1 MKAVVIGAGIAGI
14 ASSIRLKL
22 KGIDVAVF
30 EANAYPGG
38 KLAEFKEHGF
48 RFDAGPSLFTL
59 PHLVDELFELAGRRP
74 EAYFNYEKLDTA
86 CHYFWDDGV
95 TFFAPSNPRDFAEK
109 ASRVFQCSAEQVQRY
124 FEQAEFTY
132 TKTAPVFLEQS
143 LHKWR
148 NFFSPQVINAV
159 GHMGKFHMLQSMNRR
174 NEGAFEDPKLVQ
186 LFNRFATYNGSDPY
200 RAPGI
205 LTMIPHLEH
214 TIGAA
219 FPQGG
224 MHAITS
230 SLVRLAV
237 DLGVEF
243 KYNEPVASIQV
254 ENKQAVGVTTSN
266 ATYSADLVVSNMDVV
281 STYRNLLP
289 YQKAPERTLSQER
302 SSSAFI
308 FYWGVNRTFEQLDLH
323 NIFFSSDYAAEF
335 DALFNGENIYSDPT
349 VYVHI
354 SSKYRTED
362 APEGKENWF
371 VMVNAPR
378 DQGQDWENQRTFIRD
393 AIVRKLNRVLDVDLA
408 KCIESESILT
418 PKTIETKTG
427 SLQGS
432 LYGTSSNSKWAA
444 FMRHPNFS
452 KSIAG
457 LYFVGGSVHPGGG
470 IPLCLRSAKIM
481 SESVNV

>member
-1 MKAVVIGAGIAGI
+1 
-14 ASSIRLKL
+14 
-22 KGIDVAVF
+22 
-30 EANAYPGG
+30 
-38 KLAEFKEHGF
+38 
-48 RFDAGPSLFTL
+48 
-59 PHLVDELFELAGRRP
+59 
-74 EAYFNYEKLDTA
+74 
-86 CHYFWDDGV
+86 
-95 TFFAPSNPRDFAEK
+95 
-109 ASRVFQCSAEQVQRY
+109 
-124 FEQAEFTY
+124 
-132 TKTAPVFLEQS
+132 
-143 LHKWR
+143 
-148 NFFSPQVINAV
+148 
-159 GHMGKFHMLQSMNRR
+159 
-174 NEGAFEDPKLVQ
+174 
-186 LFNRFATYNGSDPY
+186 
-200 RAPGI
+200 
-205 LTMIPHLEH
+205 MIPHLEH

-224 MHAITS
+224 MHAITN

-243 KYNEPVASIQV
+243 KYNERVKSIEV
-254 ENKQAVGVTTSN
+254 ENKQVRGVVTAK
-266 ATYSADLVVSNMDVV
+266 ATYNSDLVVSNMDVV
-281 STYRNLLP
+281 STYRHLLP
-289 YQKAPERTLSQER
+289 NQNAPERTLSQER

-335 DALFNGENIYSDPT
+335 DALFNVENVYDDPT

-354 SSKYRTED
+354 SSKYRKED
-362 APEGKENWF
+362 APSGKENWF

-378 DQGQDWENQRTFIRD
+378 DQGQDWEKQRVPIRE
-393 AIVRKLNRVLDVDLA
+393 AIITKLNRILDTDLA
-408 KCIESESILT
+408 ECIESESVLT

-481 SESVNV
+481 SESVNI

>member
-1 MKAVVIGAGIAGI
+1 
-14 ASSIRLKL
+14 
-22 KGIDVAVF
+22 
-30 EANAYPGG
+30 
-38 KLAEFKEHGF
+38 
-48 RFDAGPSLFTL
+48 
-59 PHLVDELFELAGRRP
+59 LAGKSP

-95 TFFAPSNPRDFAEK
+95 TFFAPSNPRAFAEQ
-109 ASRVFQCSAEQVQRY
+109 AAQVFQCSAEQVQRY

-132 TKTAPVFLEQS
+132 TKTSPVFLEQS
-143 LHKWR
+143 LHKWS
-148 NFFSPQVINAV
+148 NYISPRVFNAV
-159 GHMGKFHMLQSMNRR
+159 VHMGKFHMLKSMNRR
-174 NEGAFEDPKLVQ
+174 NKEAFADPKLVQ

-224 MHAITS
+224 MHAITN

-243 KYNEPVASIQV
+243 KYNERVKSIEV
-254 ENKQAVGVTTSN
+254 ENKQVRGVVTAK
-266 ATYSADLVVSNMDVV
+266 ATCNSDLVVSNMDVV
-281 STYRNLLP
+281 STYRHLLP
-289 YQKAPERTLSQER
+289 NQNAPERTLSQER

-335 DALFNGENIYSDPT
+335 DALFNGENVYDDPT

-354 SSKYRTED
+354 SSKYRKED
-362 APEGKENWF
+362 APSGKENWF

-378 DQGQDWENQRTFIRD
+378 DQGQDWEKQRVPIRE
-393 AIVRKLNRVLDVDLA
+393 AIITKLNRILDTDLA
-408 KCIESESILT
+408 ECIESESVLT

-481 SESVNV
+481 SESVNI